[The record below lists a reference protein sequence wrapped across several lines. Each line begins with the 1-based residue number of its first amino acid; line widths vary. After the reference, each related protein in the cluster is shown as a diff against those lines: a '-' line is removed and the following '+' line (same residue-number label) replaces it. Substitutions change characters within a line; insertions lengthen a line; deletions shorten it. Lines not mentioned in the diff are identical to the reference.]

1 MNYQEI
7 IDKPVSK
14 LTADKILSMPF
25 ERSIFLNEY
34 RYFRNDGN
42 KSTYKDFISKV
53 LNRKRVDS
61 DLLSDVIYL
70 AIDIK
75 FYSRELLDEI
85 SKMLLSKK
93 DYLIRLAC
101 LDYLNSF
108 RRNIDKSVYL
118 RLNQGIF
125 RSSKNTL
132 LRLQSLINLMSLD
145 RDKYFPLLSSILEKE
160 TMPTVF
166 YRLING
172 LKAGN
177 IKLKSEEKRVIIQM
191 IKENSFD
198 RKVKSELVS
207 GLE

>member
-1 MNYQEI
+1 MSI
-7 IDKPVSK
+7 G
-14 LTADKILSMPF
+14 ILK
-25 ERSIFLNEY
+25 
-34 RYFRNDGN
+34 NDGN
-42 KSTYKDFISKV
+42 KSIYKDFVGKILS
-53 LNRKRVDS
+53 RKRIAP

-75 FYSRELLDEI
+75 FYSQELLDEI
-85 SKMLLSKK
+85 SKMLLSKR

-101 LDYLNSF
+101 LDYLNCF
-108 RRNIDKSVYL
+108 RRSIDKSVYL
-118 RLNQGIF
+118 RLNQGIL

-145 RDKYFPLLSSILEKE
+145 RNKYFPLILSTLEKE

-177 IKLKSEEKRVIIQM
+177 FKLKSDEKKVIAEL
-191 IKENSFD
+191 IKENKFD
-198 RKVKSELVS
+198 GKVKSELMS
-207 GLE
+207 DLKRLTNKKQGGTY